1 VSESDLLDPWPSDA
15 ERASEGSL
23 RPRKLE
29 EFVGQARIREQ
40 LGIVLESARRRGLPP
55 DHLLF
60 SGPPGLGKTS
70 LAAIVAAELGV
81 GFRVTSGPALERA
94 GDLAAILTGLEP
106 GDVLFVDEIHR
117 LPRAVEEVLYPA
129 MEDFQID
136 VVLGKGPGARSLRLD
151 LPRFTLVSATTRTG
165 LITSPLRDR
174 FGFSA
179 RLDYYG
185 PADLQ
190 SIVTRSAAILG
201 VTIDAAGAEI
211 LARRSRGTP
220 RIANRLLRRVR
231 DYAEVRADGAV
242 DEAVAEAALELF
254 EVDRLGLDK
263 LDLALLRVLCER
275 FGGAPVGLATLAVS
289 VGEEQ
294 DTVEDV
300 AEPYLLQLG
309 FLQRTPR
316 GRVATA
322 AAFAHLGLEEPRGPG
337 AAPAPG
343 SLFEPEGS
351 GEPRRGAPVGREGS
365 GEPRRGAPVDREVT
379 RDGRIYEL
387 AISALPDRQR
397 QSGGHLV
404 VARDVTERRQ
414 VEEQLCAALNHER
427 VATDRLAA
435 ALAGEQ
441 AAAEHLRNLDEAKS
455 GFLQAVSHDLRTP
468 LASVLGISLTLQ
480 RGRGQL
486 GPADTDDLLGRLT
499 ANARKL
505 DRILTGLLDLDRL
518 DRGIVELRRERV
530 DLARLVAGVV
540 SEAREELLDGHPVS
554 LELLPVQVVADAAK
568 VERIVENLLANAARH
583 TDPGTPIWVRVTHG
597 ERGALLCVDD
607 AGPGVP
613 AEQRESIFRPF
624 ERGPGGD
631 SYTPGSG
638 VGLALV
644 AQIASL
650 HDGHAWVED
659 RAGGGASFRVL
670 LPEPNGDR

>member
-1 VSESDLLDPWPSDA
+1 VSWRWSPAGALLLA
-15 ERASEGSL
+15 GA
-23 RPRKLE
+23 
-29 EFVGQARIREQ
+29 
-40 LGIVLESARRRGLPP
+40 VLVTVAILYVWRRRPATTIAGLLAV
-55 DHLLF
+55 LLGAVLW
-60 SGPPGLGKTS
+60 S
-70 LAAIVAAELGV
+70 VCY
-81 GFRVTSGPALERA
+81 ALELSA
-94 GDLAAILTGLEP
+94 GDLVGREYWGDLKYVGVCLLPPVYLAFVLQCSGHTRWPRWLGPVLTLEPLAVLILLATEVTHDLVRFYPAGATLATSQAAEAGPLFWPHLLYNNALVWTATVLLVVTLSRMSGLYRRQSVVLVAAILLPILLNLLFNLRVEP
-106 GDVLFVDEIHR
+106 FRQVDLTPFAFVLTT
-117 LPRAVEEVLYPA
+117 AVLVWGVYQFSLLDLRP
-129 MEDFQID
+129 
-136 VVLGKGPGARSLRLD
+136 VARSQIFKTISDPVLVLDPNGRVLDANPAAGRLVERPAAEIVGQPVTQL
-151 LPRFTLVSATTRTG
+151 LPTWSAT
-165 LITSPLRDR
+165 
-174 FGFSA
+174 
-179 RLDYYG
+179 
-185 PADLQ
+185 
-190 SIVTRSAAILG
+190 VTEAM
-201 VTIDAAGAEI
+201 AAG
-211 LARRSRGTP
+211 
-220 RIANRLLRRVR
+220 
-231 DYAEVRADGAV
+231 V
-242 DEAVAEAALELF
+242 DQA
-254 EVDRLGLDK
+254 
-263 LDLALLRVLCER
+263 
-275 FGGAPVGLATLAVS
+275 S
-289 VGEEQ
+289 
-294 DTVEDV
+294 
-300 AEPYLLQLG
+300 
-309 FLQRTPR
+309 
-316 GRVATA
+316 
-322 AAFAHLGLEEPRGPG
+322 
-337 AAPAPG
+337 
-343 SLFEPEGS
+343 PEGS
-351 GEPRRGAPVGREGS
+351 GEPRRGAPVS
-365 GEPRRGAPVDREVT
+365 REVT
-379 RDGRIYEL
+379 RDGRIFEL

-414 VEEQLCAALNHER
+414 VEEQLYAALNHER

-540 SEAREELLDGHPVS
+540 SEAHEELLDGHPVS

-583 TDPGTPIWVRVTHG
+583 TDPDTPIWVRVTHG

-650 HDGHAWVED
+650 HGGHAWVED

>member
-1 VSESDLLDPWPSDA
+1 VSWRWSSAGPLLLA
-15 ERASEGSL
+15 GAVL
-23 RPRKLE
+23 
-29 EFVGQARIREQ
+29 VTVA
-40 LGIVLESARRRGLPP
+40 IVYVWRRRPATTIAGLLAV
-55 DHLLF
+55 LLGAVLW
-60 SGPPGLGKTS
+60 S
-70 LAAIVAAELGV
+70 VCY
-81 GFRVTSGPALERA
+81 ALELSA
-94 GDLAAILTGLEP
+94 GDLVGREYWGDLKYVGVCLLPPVYLAFVLQCSGHTRWPRWLGPVLTLQPLAVLILLATEATHDLVRFYPAGATLATAQAAEAGPLFWPHLLYNNALVWTATVLLVVTLSRMSGLYRRQSVVLVAAILLPILLNLLFNLQVEP
-106 GDVLFVDEIHR
+106 FRQVDLTPFAFVLTT
-117 LPRAVEEVLYPA
+117 AVLVWGVYQFSLLDLRP
-129 MEDFQID
+129 
-136 VVLGKGPGARSLRLD
+136 VARSQIFKTISDPVLVLDPNGRVLDANPAAGRLVERPAAEIVGQPVTQL
-151 LPRFTLVSATTRTG
+151 LPTWSAT
-165 LITSPLRDR
+165 
-174 FGFSA
+174 
-179 RLDYYG
+179 
-185 PADLQ
+185 
-190 SIVTRSAAILG
+190 VTEAM
-201 VTIDAAGAEI
+201 AAG
-211 LARRSRGTP
+211 
-220 RIANRLLRRVR
+220 
-231 DYAEVRADGAV
+231 V
-242 DEAVAEAALELF
+242 DQA
-254 EVDRLGLDK
+254 
-263 LDLALLRVLCER
+263 
-275 FGGAPVGLATLAVS
+275 S
-289 VGEEQ
+289 
-294 DTVEDV
+294 
-300 AEPYLLQLG
+300 
-309 FLQRTPR
+309 
-316 GRVATA
+316 
-322 AAFAHLGLEEPRGPG
+322 
-337 AAPAPG
+337 
-343 SLFEPEGS
+343 PEGS
-351 GEPRRGAPVGREGS
+351 GEPRRGAPVS
-365 GEPRRGAPVDREVT
+365 REVT

-540 SEAREELLDGHPVS
+540 SEAREELLEGHPVS
-554 LELLPVQVVADAAK
+554 LELRPVQVVADAAK

>member
-1 VSESDLLDPWPSDA
+1 MSWRWSPAGGLLMA
-15 ERASEGSL
+15 GAVL
-23 RPRKLE
+23 VTVAIL
-29 EFVGQARIREQ
+29 FVW
-40 LGIVLESARRRGLPP
+40 RRRSATTIVGLLAV
-55 DHLLF
+55 LLGAVLW
-60 SGPPGLGKTS
+60 S
-70 LAAIVAAELGV
+70 VCY
-81 GFRVTSGPALERA
+81 ALELSA
-94 GDLAAILTGLEP
+94 GDL
-106 GDVLFVDEIHR
+106 
-117 LPRAVEEVLYPA
+117 
-129 MEDFQID
+129 
-136 VVLGKGPGARSLRLD
+136 
-151 LPRFTLVSATTRTG
+151 
-165 LITSPLRDR
+165 
-174 FGFSA
+174 
-179 RLDYYG
+179 
-185 PADLQ
+185 
-190 SIVTRSAAILG
+190 
-201 VTIDAAGAEI
+201 
-211 LARRSRGTP
+211 
-220 RIANRLLRRVR
+220 
-231 DYAEVRADGAV
+231 
-242 DEAVAEAALELF
+242 
-254 EVDRLGLDK
+254 
-263 LDLALLRVLCER
+263 
-275 FGGAPVGLATLAVS
+275 
-289 VGEEQ
+289 
-294 DTVEDV
+294 
-300 AEPYLLQLG
+300 
-309 FLQRTPR
+309 
-316 GRVATA
+316 
-322 AAFAHLGLEEPRGPG
+322 
-337 AAPAPG
+337 
-343 SLFEPEGS
+343 
-351 GEPRRGAPVGREGS
+351 VGREYWGDLKYAGVCLLPAAYLAFVLQCSGHTRWPRWLGPVLTLEPLAVLVLLANDATHDLVRSYPAGASAATTQAAEAGPLFWPHLLYNNALVWTATVLLVVTLSRMSALYRRQSVILVVAILLPIMLNLLFNLRVEPFRQVDLTPFAFVLTTAVLVWGVYQFSLLDLRPVARSQIFRTISDPVLVLDPAGRVLDANPAAGRLVDRPPAEIVGQPVTQLLPTWSATVTAGVEQGS
-365 GEPRRGAPVDREVT
+365 PQSREVT

-397 QSGGHLV
+397 QPGGHLV

-414 VEEQLCAALNHER
+414 VEERLCAALNHER

-435 ALAGEQ
+435 ALAGER
-441 AAAEHLRNLDEAKS
+441 AAAEHLRSLDELKS

-468 LASVLGISLTLQ
+468 LASVLGIALTLQ

-540 SEAREELLDGHPVS
+540 SEAREELLDGRPVS

-583 TDPGTPIWVRVTHG
+583 TDPGTPIWVRVTRG
-597 ERGALLCVDD
+597 DRGALLCVDD

-624 ERGPGGD
+624 ERGPGGG

>member
-1 VSESDLLDPWPSDA
+1 VSWRWSPAGALL
-15 ERASEGSL
+15 
-23 RPRKLE
+23 
-29 EFVGQARIREQ
+29 
-40 LGIVLESARRRGLPP
+40 LGGAVLVTVAILYVWRRRPATSIAGLLAV
-55 DHLLF
+55 LLGAVLW
-60 SGPPGLGKTS
+60 SVCS
-70 LAAIVAAELGV
+70 
-81 GFRVTSGPALERA
+81 ALELSA
-94 GDLAAILTGLEP
+94 GDLVGREYWGDLKYVGVCLLPPVYLAFVLQCSGHTRWPRWLGPVLTLEPLAVLMLLATEATHDLVRFYPTGATLATAQAAEAGPLFWPHLLYNNALVWTATVLLVVTLSRMSGLYRRQSVVMVAAILLPILLNLLFNLRVEP
-106 GDVLFVDEIHR
+106 FGQVDLTPFAFVLTT
-117 LPRAVEEVLYPA
+117 AVLVWGVYQFSLLDLRP
-129 MEDFQID
+129 
-136 VVLGKGPGARSLRLD
+136 VARSQIFKTISDPVLVLDPNGRVLDANPAAGRLVERPAAEIVGQPVTQL
-151 LPRFTLVSATTRTG
+151 LPTWSAT
-165 LITSPLRDR
+165 
-174 FGFSA
+174 
-179 RLDYYG
+179 
-185 PADLQ
+185 
-190 SIVTRSAAILG
+190 VTEAM
-201 VTIDAAGAEI
+201 AAGVDQASPE
-211 LARRSRGTP
+211 RS
-220 RIANRLLRRVR
+220 
-231 DYAEVRADGAV
+231 
-242 DEAVAEAALELF
+242 
-254 EVDRLGLDK
+254 
-263 LDLALLRVLCER
+263 
-275 FGGAPVGLATLAVS
+275 GG
-289 VGEEQ
+289 
-294 DTVEDV
+294 
-300 AEPYLLQLG
+300 
-309 FLQRTPR
+309 
-316 GRVATA
+316 
-322 AAFAHLGLEEPRGPG
+322 
-337 AAPAPG
+337 
-343 SLFEPEGS
+343 
-351 GEPRRGAPVGREGS
+351 PRRGAPVS
-365 GEPRRGAPVDREVT
+365 REVT

-404 VARDVTERRQ
+404 VARDVTQRRQ

-441 AAAEHLRNLDEAKS
+441 AAAEHLRSLDEAKS

>member
-1 VSESDLLDPWPSDA
+1 VGPLLLA
-15 ERASEGSL
+15 GAVL
-23 RPRKLE
+23 
-29 EFVGQARIREQ
+29 VTVA
-40 LGIVLESARRRGLPP
+40 IVYVWRRRPATTIAGLLAV
-55 DHLLF
+55 LLGAVLW
-60 SGPPGLGKTS
+60 S
-70 LAAIVAAELGV
+70 VCY
-81 GFRVTSGPALERA
+81 ALELSA
-94 GDLAAILTGLEP
+94 GDLVGREYWGDLKYVGVCLLPPVYLAFVLQCSGHTRWPRWLGPVLTLEPLAVLILLATEATHDLVRFYPAGATLATAQAAEAGPLFWPHLLYNNALVWTATVLLVVTLSRMSGLYRRQSVVLVAAILLPILLNLLFNLQVEP
-106 GDVLFVDEIHR
+106 FRQVDLTPFAFVLTT
-117 LPRAVEEVLYPA
+117 AVLVWGVYQFSLLDLRP
-129 MEDFQID
+129 
-136 VVLGKGPGARSLRLD
+136 VARSQIFKTISDPVLVLDPNGRVLDANPAAGRLVERPVAEIVGQPVTQL
-151 LPRFTLVSATTRTG
+151 LPTWSAT
-165 LITSPLRDR
+165 
-174 FGFSA
+174 
-179 RLDYYG
+179 
-185 PADLQ
+185 
-190 SIVTRSAAILG
+190 VTEAM
-201 VTIDAAGAEI
+201 AAG
-211 LARRSRGTP
+211 
-220 RIANRLLRRVR
+220 
-231 DYAEVRADGAV
+231 V
-242 DEAVAEAALELF
+242 DQA
-254 EVDRLGLDK
+254 
-263 LDLALLRVLCER
+263 
-275 FGGAPVGLATLAVS
+275 S
-289 VGEEQ
+289 
-294 DTVEDV
+294 
-300 AEPYLLQLG
+300 
-309 FLQRTPR
+309 
-316 GRVATA
+316 
-322 AAFAHLGLEEPRGPG
+322 
-337 AAPAPG
+337 
-343 SLFEPEGS
+343 PEGS
-351 GEPRRGAPVGREGS
+351 GEPRRGAPMS
-365 GEPRRGAPVDREVT
+365 REVT
-379 RDGRIYEL
+379 RDGRIFEL

-404 VARDVTERRQ
+404 VARDVTQRRQ
-414 VEEQLCAALNHER
+414 VEEQLSAALNHER

-540 SEAREELLDGHPVS
+540 SEAREELLEGHPVS